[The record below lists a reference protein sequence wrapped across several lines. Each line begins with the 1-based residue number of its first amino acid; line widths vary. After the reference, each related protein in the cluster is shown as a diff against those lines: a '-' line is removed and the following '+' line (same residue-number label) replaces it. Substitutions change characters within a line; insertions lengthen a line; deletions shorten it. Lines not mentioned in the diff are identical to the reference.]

1 MGLNPVIPLRVLGET
16 IEPRVSVPIE
26 NPTNPA
32 EVADPEPAE
41 EPLAPCL
48 GSQGFR
54 VIPPNQTS
62 PLANEPETNLAT
74 STAPDLSSSLAI
86 VAVLLIL

>member
-32 EVADPEPAE
+32 AVADPEPAE

-48 GSQGFR
+48 GSKDYAH
-54 VIPPNQTS
+54 PPNQTS